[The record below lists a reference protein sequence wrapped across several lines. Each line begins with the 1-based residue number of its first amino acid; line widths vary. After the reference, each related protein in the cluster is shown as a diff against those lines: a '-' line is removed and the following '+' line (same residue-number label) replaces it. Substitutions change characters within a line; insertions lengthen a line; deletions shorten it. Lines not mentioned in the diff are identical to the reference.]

1 VLIEDFGDWGV
12 VGVEDFEETDL
23 LVVRDGLYV
32 FQDDGL
38 GTISEV
44 NETLVAHEDTWT
56 LVIALFPD
64 DFFQVF
70 SFDEDVLETPLGF
83 EGNGNHV
90 VLTDACERLLVD
102 VLVTCEG
109 DVIDVP
115 VEVTRFDVV
124 ELEVRVDGEVYDLVH

>member
-1 VLIEDFGDWGV
+1 MLIVDFGDRGV

-23 LVVRDGLYV
+23 LIVREGLYV
-32 FQDDGL
+32 FHDNGL
-38 GTISEV
+38 GAVSEV
-44 NETLVAHEDTWT
+44 NETLVAHENTWT
-56 LVIALFPD
+56 LVVTLFPD
-64 DFFQVF
+64 DFLQVF